1 MSVQSEAQLE
11 AALIKRLSCLGWTE
25 VSIPDSAAMLANL
38 RLQLEAQNDVA
49 FSDDEF
55 RRVVNHLE
63 KGNVF
68 DKAQSLRV

>member
-1 MSVQSEAQLE
+1 
-11 AALIKRLSCLGWTE
+11 
-25 VSIPDSAAMLANL
+25 MLANL